1 MGAIVAL
8 IVLSILLPI
17 LQLDTLA
24 GGLLNG
30 CANRNVSCEGRSPG
44 AKAAP
49 LGPCFRR
56 GALPLAA
63 GERERGFTLVELMV
77 VIVIIGLLA
86 TIVVINVMPA
96 ADRAAVTKA
105 RADIATLEQGIDI
118 YRLNNRR
125 YPTSEE
131 GLQALVAQNLVRRL
145 PNDPWNNPYRYS
157 APGRDG
163 QPYTIMT
170 WGADGREGGT
180 GENEDLSN

>member
-1 MGAIVAL
+1 MGTVYIFRPAPRTPA
-8 IVLSILLPI
+8 S
-17 LQLDTLA
+17 
-24 GGLLNG
+24 
-30 CANRNVSCEGRSPG
+30 RSPRE
-44 AKAAP
+44 KYILSP
-49 LGPCFRR
+49 FFRR
-56 GALPLAA
+56 G
-63 GERERGFTLVELMV
+63 EDGFTLVELMV

-105 RADIATLEQGIDI
+105 RADIATLEQGIDL
-118 YRLNNRR
+118 YHLNNRR

-163 QPYTIMT
+163 RPYTIAT
-170 WGADGREGGT
+170 FGADGREGGT

>member
-1 MGAIVAL
+1 MN
-8 IVLSILLPI
+8 
-17 LQLDTLA
+17 LA
-24 GGLLNG
+24 RHPG
-30 CANRNVSCEGRSPG
+30 EGRDLRTREHGPSPRDPG
-44 AKAAP
+44 
-49 LGPCFRR
+49 LRR
-56 GALPLAA
+56 GD
-63 GERERGFTLVELMV
+63 EEGFTLVELMV

-105 RADIATLEQGIDI
+105 RADIATLEQGIDL
-118 YRLNNRR
+118 YHLNNRR

-157 APGRDG
+157 APGQDG
-163 QPYTIMT
+163 RPYTIMT

-180 GENEDLSN
+180 GENEDIAN

>member
-1 MGAIVAL
+1 M
-8 IVLSILLPI
+8 
-17 LQLDTLA
+17 
-24 GGLLNG
+24 
-30 CANRNVSCEGRSPG
+30 
-44 AKAAP
+44 
-49 LGPCFRR
+49 R
-56 GALPLAA
+56 GAA
-63 GERERGFTLVELMV
+63 GLVGRFAPRNDVNPRHCERSEAIQHTEEDGFTLVELMV

-105 RADIATLEQGIDI
+105 RADIATLEQGIDL
-118 YRLNNRR
+118 YHLNNRR

-157 APGRDG
+157 APGRNG
-163 QPYTIMT
+163 APYTIMT
-170 WGADGREGGT
+170 WGADGREGGD